1 MSEDTIRVITYEP
14 IASVGKNSYTGEKV
28 GNSKRIDYFGD
39 DDNDNLPIKSG
50 QVLDSYI
57 VKPNDVSV
65 ETLEKEMTNLQD
77 VVNIFFE
84 QSQEQESNNKKM
96 VLDEIELVVEISGE
110 GKIGILGNGVKVGT
124 KGGIKLKYK
133 RQS

>member
-1 MSEDTIRVITYEP
+1 
-14 IASVGKNSYTGEKV
+14 
-28 GNSKRIDYFGD
+28 
-39 DDNDNLPIKSG
+39 
-50 QVLDSYI
+50 
-57 VKPNDVSV
+57 
-65 ETLEKEMTNLQD
+65 
-77 VVNIFFE
+77 
-84 QSQEQESNNKKM
+84 M